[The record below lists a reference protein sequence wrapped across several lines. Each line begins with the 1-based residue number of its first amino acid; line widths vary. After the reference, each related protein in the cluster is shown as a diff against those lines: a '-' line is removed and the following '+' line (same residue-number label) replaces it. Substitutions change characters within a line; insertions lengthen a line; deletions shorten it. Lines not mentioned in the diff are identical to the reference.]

1 MTSRRAIALL
11 WVALVGFT
19 LGAPLLAVEG
29 CEEACDVHCGDCVW
43 CPLNAE
49 MQSAETSVAMT
60 GAAVPSATPWTASP
74 VPARAPD
81 HIPLPS

>member
-1 MTSRRAIALL
+1 MTSRRAIALVWL
-11 WVALVGFT
+11 ALMT
-19 LGAPLLAVEG
+19 SSLGAPLLAADG

-49 MQSAETSVAMT
+49 MLSADSSVAMT
-60 GAAVPSATPWTASP
+60 GADVPAVAPGSASP

-81 HIPLPS
+81 HVPLPS